1 MKRVSAIIVATL
13 IATLAICVVAGCS
26 GQSASSSAA
35 KQTPEEI
42 IAELKGAIANQPEF
56 KSVTLT
62 EVSISTFKD
71 AAATEGSASG
81 EAASSEAASSKA
93 ASSEAASSESAAAED
108 PVDANAI
115 KSKTVVKFDES
126 GEALKTDAIYEIEDI
141 KLEYYSDGDKAVCVT
156 DGPVYSGTTEQFDQ
170 PQFAGFE
177 ACFYGAVGDL
187 NTCIDCFDT
196 VVKEQQG
203 DVTVYTVT
211 LDPEKYMASD
221 EILTM
226 MKDAGDPVL
235 SAVFTFS
242 IDKDGRLVSLN
253 RVVDYNVSSI
263 DVTHTLSDF
272 DSTVIGPMP
281 EADKT
286 YEEMESDIN
295 VKFDQLAAELDM
307 TDEYQETSGSQNA
320 VQTRVR
326 MSLRIFRK
334 PAKSESPF
342 SFPIRKSKRRTEQS
356 AFFRSAASASLPL
369 DACKNSKSMISF
381 CKARERLS
389 RNILWS
395 SIKSTFIFQ
404 PLFFYRNYQSYACA
418 VLIRFYIKFS
428 A

>member
-93 ASSEAASSESAAAED
+93 ASSKAASSESAAAED
-108 PVDANAI
+108 PDDANAI
-115 KSKTVVKFDES
+115 KSKTGVKFDES

-295 VKFDQLAAELDM
+295 VKFEQLAAELDV
-307 TDEYQETSGSQNA
+307 TDEYQETGESQNE
-320 VQTRVR
+320 VR
-326 MSLRIFRK
+326 
-334 PAKSESPF
+334 
-342 SFPIRKSKRRTEQS
+342 
-356 AFFRSAASASLPL
+356 
-369 DACKNSKSMISF
+369 
-381 CKARERLS
+381 
-389 RNILWS
+389 
-395 SIKSTFIFQ
+395 
-404 PLFFYRNYQSYACA
+404 
-418 VLIRFYIKFS
+418 
-428 A
+428 

>member
-62 EVSISTFKD
+62 EVSISTFKN
-71 AAATEGSASG
+71 AATTEGGASG
-81 EAASSEAASSKA
+81 EAASSKA

-263 DVTHTLSDF
+263 DVTHALSDF

-295 VKFDQLAAELDM
+295 VKFEQLAAELDV
-307 TDEYQETSGSQNA
+307 TDEYQETGGSQNE
-320 VQTRVR
+320 VR
-326 MSLRIFRK
+326 
-334 PAKSESPF
+334 
-342 SFPIRKSKRRTEQS
+342 
-356 AFFRSAASASLPL
+356 
-369 DACKNSKSMISF
+369 
-381 CKARERLS
+381 
-389 RNILWS
+389 
-395 SIKSTFIFQ
+395 
-404 PLFFYRNYQSYACA
+404 
-418 VLIRFYIKFS
+418 
-428 A
+428 

>member
-62 EVSISTFKD
+62 EVSISTFKN
-71 AAATEGSASG
+71 AATTEGGASG
-81 EAASSEAASSKA
+81 EAASSKA

-281 EADKT
+281 EAEKT
-286 YEEMESDIN
+286 HEEMDSDIN
-295 VKFDQLAAELDM
+295 VNL
-307 TDEYQETSGSQNA
+307 
-320 VQTRVR
+320 
-326 MSLRIFRK
+326 
-334 PAKSESPF
+334 
-342 SFPIRKSKRRTEQS
+342 
-356 AFFRSAASASLPL
+356 
-369 DACKNSKSMISF
+369 
-381 CKARERLS
+381 
-389 RNILWS
+389 
-395 SIKSTFIFQ
+395 
-404 PLFFYRNYQSYACA
+404 
-418 VLIRFYIKFS
+418 
-428 A
+428 